1 MKTSLK
7 KPLLVLLS
15 VTLIFLAASPVFNL
29 QIAKIAAGAN
39 INNEKLVIIDAGHG
53 GFDGGAVAPDGT
65 VEKEINLQIATTLSE
80 ILALNGYSVIMTRT
94 TDTGTEDDFT
104 KPIQVRKVSDLKNR
118 LALMDR
124 YPDAI
129 FVSIHLNKFTASAAK
144 GAQVFYSKNNP
155 NSYTLGDS
163 IQGNIRTLLQPENDR
178 VIKQGTRSTYLLYNA
193 KIPAVIV
200 ECGFLSN
207 SEELKKLKD
216 DNYKNQIAFAVFC
229 GINDYFGE
237 R

>member
-1 MKTSLK
+1 M
-7 KPLLVLLS
+7 
-15 VTLIFLAASPVFNL
+15 
-29 QIAKIAAGAN
+29 
-39 INNEKLVIIDAGHG
+39 
-53 GFDGGAVAPDGT
+53 APDGT

-144 GAQVFYSKNNP
+144 GAQVFYSK
-155 NSYTLGDS
+155 TT
-163 IQGNIRTLLQPENDR
+163 QT
-178 VIKQGTRSTYLLYNA
+178 VILWET
-193 KIPAVIV
+193 
-200 ECGFLSN
+200 
-207 SEELKKLKD
+207 
-216 DNYKNQIAFAVFC
+216 AFKAIFVHCFSPKTI
-229 GINDYFGE
+229 GL
-237 R
+237 